1 MEFDEAR
8 LEYVQLVNRIRN
20 GIDSLIHEVEDEAL
34 HNAALRNVSL
44 DLSMDSVPLV
54 RFLKEAKKQADT
66 SLSLYEY

>member
-8 LEYVQLVNRIRN
+8 ADYVNLVNRIKN

-34 HNAALRNVSL
+34 HNEALRNVSL
-44 DLSMDSVPLV
+44 DLAMDSVPLV

-66 SLSLYEY
+66 SLSIYEQ